1 MEAVRRCVLGSPEFP
16 FVLKSYKKQKKKY
29 SSKKRQQVVRS
40 TKIFE
45 QKGRNPFIL
54 FKQTKHHCQRTVTVS
69 APNQIIK
76 QGDVHQTCQRSV
88 VL

>member
-16 FVLKSYKKQKKKY
+16 FVLKSYKKQKKNTAR
-29 SSKKRQQVVRS
+29 KKRQQVVRS

-54 FKQTKHHCQRTVTVS
+54 FKQTKHHRWYEVLM
-69 APNQIIK
+69 AMIIK
-76 QGDVHQTCQRSV
+76 RWNQTVKELSQ
-88 VL
+88 